1 MKWRDE
7 MSRLKSR
14 MFSETGRGIL
24 MMCLFRRCQE
34 MARIDRVLCRRPS
47 SIRAT
52 EYDSVLSMKD
62 NDRVGCSLREQLK
75 NMTQRIRLKLN
86 PESCHDANDFQDL
99 AARVSHRVGSQF
111 APCLIFPLF
120 IRLFCCSIVR
130 LFQCFPVSSLRVAYS
145 IFLLRR
151 VKTRIFNLI
160 ELLMRKSCKSSIS
173 FRRQGRAGHC
183 QSPDPASSFFLPSN
197 VELFQ
202 CFPVSSYFRVTCS
215 SVLPSRVK
223 VRIFTLIE
231 LLIVIAIIAILAAM
245 LLPALNKARDK
256 AYAISCASNQKTI
269 GTAGAMYS
277 NDFDGWIVPTAMP
290 PFGVGGNWDRG
301 GIWYGNLAGLDGK
314 PSYGVKYRANAPNAK
329 GTTYICPSESVPL
342 GDMAAGEF
350 GYTHYT
356 ANVGLS
362 GIHYSTNS
370 NQGRMRRIADVKM
383 PSIAVWIG
391 DGVIRDNPGAC
402 NIQMLAFRHGAADPR
417 KTGSYSDPVP
427 YYLKGRANILFADGH
442 SAPKSVVDMAL
453 PGNPVYGRFT
463 SAKTADCGY
472 DRTTGRTY

>member
-1 MKWRDE
+1 MKSQNAGCGEGNGIMTEPSTICNISLPGFRHFPRRG
-7 MSRLKSR
+7 MVAGKGRSQSPFNLIFSFILRLFNC
-14 MFSETGRGIL
+14 FSIPL
-24 MMCLFRRCQE
+24 SFPVPC
-34 MARIDRVLCRRPS
+34 S
-47 SIRAT
+47 
-52 EYDSVLSMKD
+52 SVLPS
-62 NDRVGCSLREQLK
+62 
-75 NMTQRIRLKLN
+75 
-86 PESCHDANDFQDL
+86 
-99 AARVSHRVGSQF
+99 
-111 APCLIFPLF
+111 
-120 IRLFCCSIVR
+120 
-130 LFQCFPVSSLRVAYS
+130 
-145 IFLLRR
+145 R
-151 VKTRIFNLI
+151 VKIRIFTLI
-160 ELLMRKSCKSSIS
+160 ELLMRKSCKSGIS
-173 FRRQGRAGHC
+173 FRQQGRAGHC

-202 CFPVSSYFRVTCS
+202 CFPVSSYFRVPCS

-223 VRIFTLIE
+223 IRIFTLIE

-342 GDMAAGEF
+342 GEMAAGEF

>member
-1 MKWRDE
+1 MKSQNAGCGEGNGIMTEPSTICNISLPGFRHFP
-7 MSRLKSR
+7 R
-14 MFSETGRGIL
+14 RG
-24 MMCLFRRCQE
+24 MV
-34 MARIDRVLCRRPS
+34 AG
-47 SIRAT
+47 
-52 EYDSVLSMKD
+52 K
-62 NDRVGCSLREQLK
+62 GCSQS
-75 NMTQRIRLKLN
+75 
-86 PESCHDANDFQDL
+86 P
-99 AARVSHRVGSQF
+99 
-111 APCLIFPLF
+111 
-120 IRLFCCSIVR
+120 
-130 LFQCFPVSSLRVAYS
+130 
-145 IFLLRR
+145 
-151 VKTRIFNLI
+151 FNLI
-160 ELLMRKSCKSSIS
+160 FSFILRLFNCFSIPLS
-173 FRRQGRAGHC
+173 
-183 QSPDPASSFFLPSN
+183 
-197 VELFQ
+197 
-202 CFPVSSYFRVTCS
+202 FPVPCS

-223 VRIFTLIE
+223 IRIFTLIE

>member
-1 MKWRDE
+1 MFPRFFLLQSSLFLCSSFEGENKNFHSHRAPHRDCNHSHSGGDAAAGVE
-7 MSRLKSR
+7 QGTGQGLCNFLCFESKDHRDSRSHVFQR
-14 MFSETGRGIL
+14 
-24 MMCLFRRCQE
+24 FRRL
-34 MARIDRVLCRRPS
+34 DRSDGDAAFR
-47 SIRAT
+47 
-52 EYDSVLSMKD
+52 
-62 NDRVGCSLREQLK
+62 GWG
-75 NMTQRIRLKLN
+75 KLG
-86 PESCHDANDFQDL
+86 P
-99 AARVSHRVGSQF
+99 R
-111 APCLIFPLF
+111 
-120 IRLFCCSIVR
+120 
-130 LFQCFPVSSLRVAYS
+130 
-145 IFLLRR
+145 
-151 VKTRIFNLI
+151 
-160 ELLMRKSCKSSIS
+160 
-173 FRRQGRAGHC
+173 
-183 QSPDPASSFFLPSN
+183 
-197 VELFQ
+197 
-202 CFPVSSYFRVTCS
+202 
-215 SVLPSRVK
+215 
-223 VRIFTLIE
+223 
-231 LLIVIAIIAILAAM
+231 
-245 LLPALNKARDK
+245 
-256 AYAISCASNQKTI
+256 
-269 GTAGAMYS
+269 
-277 NDFDGWIVPTAMP
+277 
-290 PFGVGGNWDRG
+290 

>member
-1 MKWRDE
+1 MKSQNAGCGEGNGIMTEPSTICNISLPGFRHFPRRG
-7 MSRLKSR
+7 MVAGKGRSQSPFNLIFSFILRLFNC
-14 MFSETGRGIL
+14 FSIPL
-24 MMCLFRRCQE
+24 SFPVPC
-34 MARIDRVLCRRPS
+34 S
-47 SIRAT
+47 
-52 EYDSVLSMKD
+52 SVLPS
-62 NDRVGCSLREQLK
+62 
-75 NMTQRIRLKLN
+75 
-86 PESCHDANDFQDL
+86 
-99 AARVSHRVGSQF
+99 
-111 APCLIFPLF
+111 
-120 IRLFCCSIVR
+120 
-130 LFQCFPVSSLRVAYS
+130 
-145 IFLLRR
+145 R
-151 VKTRIFNLI
+151 VKIRIFTLI
-160 ELLMRKSCKSSIS
+160 ELLMRKSCKSGIS
-173 FRRQGRAGHC
+173 FRQQGRAGHC
-183 QSPDPASSFFLPSN
+183 QSPDPASSFFLLSN

-202 CFPVSSYFRVTCS
+202 CFPVSSYFRVPCS

-223 VRIFTLIE
+223 IRIFTLIELLMRKSCKSGISFRQQGRAGHCQSPDPASSFFLLSNVELFQCFPVSSYFRVPCSSVLPSRVKIRIFTLIE